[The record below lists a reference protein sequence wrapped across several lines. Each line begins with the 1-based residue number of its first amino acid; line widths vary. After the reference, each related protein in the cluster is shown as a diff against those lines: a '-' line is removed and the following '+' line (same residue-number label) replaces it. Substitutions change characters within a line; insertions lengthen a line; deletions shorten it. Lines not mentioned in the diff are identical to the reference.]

1 VSTQELIESLVGSF
15 RDEVNV
21 HLTEGREEAVRIGVF
36 PDIAVGETKPNPIR
50 ERK

>member
-21 HLTEGREEAVRIGVF
+21 HLTEGREKPVGIGVF
-36 PDIAVGETKPNPIR
+36 PGVAVREAKPNPIR